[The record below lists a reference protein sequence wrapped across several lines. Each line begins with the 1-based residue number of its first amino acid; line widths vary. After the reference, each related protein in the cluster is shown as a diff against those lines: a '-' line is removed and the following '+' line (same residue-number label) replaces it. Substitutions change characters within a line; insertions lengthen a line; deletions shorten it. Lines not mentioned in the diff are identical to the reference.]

1 MMCQFPFFPLIR
13 TLLALA
19 CIGQK
24 TNAFQMMNLRR
35 SSTVART
42 IHQQPIDSYLSA
54 ESNTGGSFFQDDDCE
69 DLCDAFGEQTL
80 MASLANRIQETV
92 PPQGKSVPPMRRIK
106 RSLWSDPKPTKC
118 EACSGVGSTYCR
130 FCGGV
135 SFLSG
140 IGGETDALFIDGIGK
155 SCPVC
160 DDGNEACREC
170 SGTGY
175 IFSWKKP
182 IDDADSMHP

>member
-1 MMCQFPFFPLIR
+1 
-13 TLLALA
+13 
-19 CIGQK
+19 
-24 TNAFQMMNLRR
+24 MNLRQ
-35 SSTVART
+35 STIARN
-42 IHQQPIDSYLSA
+42 IHQRATHVSLSA
-54 ESNTGGSFFQDDDCE
+54 ANQFFQDDDCE
-69 DLCDAFGEQTL
+69 DLCGAFD
-80 MASLANRIQETV
+80 NIQQTV
-92 PPQGKSVPPMRRIK
+92 PPQSKSVPPMRRIK

-118 EACSGVGSTYCR
+118 KSCSGVGSTFCR

-160 DDGNEACREC
+160 DDGNEECREC

-175 IFSWKKP
+175 IFSWKRP
-182 IDDADSMHP
+182 IDDADSMRP